1 MDSKY
6 QAMRVLVA
14 VMVSIMLC
22 LQPMISLE
30 DRNDNYEIVSFS
42 SLQEPSVP
50 DEWWKDTNM
59 DKDKNRMH
67 DMLDIALSKANTLL
81 TVRSPY

>member
-1 MDSKY
+1 
-6 QAMRVLVA
+6 MRVFIA

-30 DRNDNYEIVSFS
+30 DKINYYEIVSFS
-42 SLQEPSVP
+42 SLQEFP

-67 DMLDIALSKANTLL
+67 DMLDIALEQGKYVL
-81 TVRSPY
+81 